1 MIGTIPTQVK
11 KINNIISDL
20 TVNDDKIIDLEKIP
34 KINVKE
40 RLEKY
45 FCAIN
50 EFGDVEYYAKIP
62 TAKKDKI
69 GGNWMATFQESL
81 MWLAEKRLNGETLSV
96 FLAMC
101 SVMDFENYI
110 RINQSELAKKIHTD
124 QGNISRS
131 IKKLLE
137 LNIITE
143 GPRAGLN
150 KTYMLNPNIG
160 IKGKHRQQK
169 IIDYEEAKL
178 TRKMEKKRTDYD
190 ADD

>member
-1 MIGTIPTQVK
+1 MIGKIKDKVENVQLQADNIAIMPQVPQ
-11 KINNIISDL
+11 
-20 TVNDDKIIDLEKIP
+20 VV
-34 KINVKE
+34 VKE
-40 RLEKY
+40 HLDK
-45 FCAIN
+45 FICAIDEYGN
-50 EFGDVEYYAKIP
+50 VAYYAKLP
-62 TAKKDKI
+62 SSAKKNKI
-69 GGNWMATFQESL
+69 GGDMWMALFQESL
-81 MWLAEKRLNGETLSV
+81 KWISELDLSKNDLKV

-101 SVMDFENYI
+101 SVVDFENYI
-110 RINQSELAKKIHTD
+110 RINQSELAKKLHTD

-169 IIDYEEAKL
+169 IIDYEEAKFA
-178 TRKMEKKRTDYD
+178 REKEKKDKGNNSTSDNE
-190 ADD
+190 

>member
-1 MIGTIPTQVK
+1 M
-11 KINNIISDL
+11 
-20 TVNDDKIIDLEKIP
+20 
-34 KINVKE
+34 
-40 RLEKY
+40 
-45 FCAIN
+45 
-50 EFGDVEYYAKIP
+50 
-62 TAKKDKI
+62 
-69 GGNWMATFQESL
+69 WMALFQESL
-81 MWLAEKRLNGETLSV
+81 KWISELDLSKNDLKV

-169 IIDYEEAKL
+169 IIDYA
-178 TRKMEKKRTDYD
+178 EKKRARRLGKENKASRDKEPKTED
-190 ADD
+190 